1 MLLHTTG
8 FPSFLRLNIFHFVY
22 LLIDGHLGC
31 FYVLTVV
38 TSATGSSCSSS
49 CSSITYSSLCFQFF
63 QVHIQ
68 KPEIAGS
75 YYKFVFSFLSQFF
88 KINEDSMLGK

>member
-38 TSATGSSCSSS
+38 TSAATLNMGVHVAVHVVQLHIQVSAFSSFRCIFRSQKLLDH
-49 CSSITYSSLCFQFF
+49 IISLCL
-63 QVHIQ
+63 
-68 KPEIAGS
+68 
-75 YYKFVFSFLSQFF
+75 VF
-88 KINEDSMLGK
+88 